1 MSQNGVQKRSGRK
14 LRNLWIRQVVSL
26 TTWVCVCVHVAVAE
40 QVGTWEAAVAAA
52 ALTALCTGLPLLL
65 NKHSHE
71 CGRVCACVCVHA
83 CVRMGLHTDWVSL
96 NIPAPHI
103 TEPRCGGGS
112 SSNSSGSSSGCPI
125 IWSPVVYV
133 DCVRVCASVCM
144 WWVLGGF

>member
-1 MSQNGVQKRSGRK
+1 MSLLPLG
-14 LRNLWIRQVVSL
+14 
-26 TTWVCVCVHVAVAE
+26 CVCVHVAVAE

-144 WWVLGGF
+144 